1 MKLIAAVRYRLLEG
15 QPLSSLS
22 PAITAPCT
30 LLLCGAALLVGRQ
43 PRIAPAAPLAGILYS
58 AATESPAAAALGEA
72 GPPAP
77 APSYPE
83 IRLSVSPAAR
93 SSFPQG
99 SDFIAHIVPPA
110 ASTFTVTLAH
120 STAPPAPRLRRAARE
135 VQVSTA
141 PLAAQE
147 PPPAVPEPTPPPA
160 PPVATQATSFVELDE
175 ALRGSP
181 TTETVNLRLK
191 RSGVTFRATHVG
203 RLGDRAAIRFAI
215 ANEESSDFFLSIVSV
230 WADSAP
236 IHSETAGPYAC
247 GAGREIFGVVHFAGA
262 DAAGKRVA
270 IELVQS
276 GGERRRFKLA
286 LDHRF

>member
-1 MKLIAAVRYRLLEG
+1 MKLLAAVRYRLPEG

-22 PAITAPCT
+22 PVITAPCT
-30 LLLCGAALLVGRQ
+30 LLLCGAALLVGRP
-43 PRIAPAAPLAGILYS
+43 PRSAAAPPLAGILYS
-58 AATESPAAAALGEA
+58 AANDSRAEAALSEA
-72 GPPAP
+72 GPP

-83 IRLSVSPAAR
+83 IKLSVSPTARAA
-93 SSFPQG
+93 FPQG
-99 SDFIAHIVPPA
+99 SDFVAHIVPPA

-120 STAPPAPRLRRAARE
+120 STASAPRPRRAARE
-135 VQVSTA
+135 VQVSSA

-147 PPPAVPEPTPPPA
+147 PTPPPVPEPTPPA
-160 PPVATQATSFVELDE
+160 PPTPTQAASFVELDE

-191 RSGVTFRATHVG
+191 RSGITFRATHVG

-215 ANEESSDFFLSIVSV
+215 ANEEPSDFFLSIVSV
-230 WADSAP
+230 WADTAP

-247 GAGREIFGVVHFAGA
+247 GAGREIFGVVHFAGG

-276 GGERRRFKLA
+276 GGERRRFKLS